1 MANTSEVIRQRA
13 IVADDWRV
21 VHIAANE
28 SPADVRLP
36 GGDVL
41 VPLAVWRARRE
52 DLIHREWELGTRYG
66 VWLAPGDE
74 VADIVP
80 DLEDLPVIGVHFPLA
95 GDGRG
100 HSIATLL
107 RSRYGYTGELRALG
121 ELGSVGR
128 DQLHFLR
135 RAGFDAFVVADAQAA
150 LAGLDDFSVAYQASA
165 DRPQSPFGRAAA

>member
-1 MANTSEVIRQRA
+1 MANTSEVIRHRA
-13 IVADDWRV
+13 IVADDWTVVRV
-21 VHIAANE
+21 AANE

-41 VPLAVWRARRE
+41 VPLAVWQARRE
-52 DLIHREWELGTRYG
+52 DLIQREWELGTRYG
-66 VWLAPGDE
+66 VWLAPGDD
-74 VADIVP
+74 VAEIVP

-107 RSRYGYTGELRALG
+107 RSRHGYTGELRALG
-121 ELGSVGR
+121 AVGR

-150 LAGLDDFSVAYQASA
+150 LAGLDDFTVAYQASA